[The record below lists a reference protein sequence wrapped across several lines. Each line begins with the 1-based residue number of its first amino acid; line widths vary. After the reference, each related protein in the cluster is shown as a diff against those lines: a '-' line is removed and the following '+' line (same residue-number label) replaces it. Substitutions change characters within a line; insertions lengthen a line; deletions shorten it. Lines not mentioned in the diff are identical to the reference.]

1 MEYAYKI
8 TKVFLI
14 LTLFLTSCFETL
26 FKERSDSFVNKS
38 ESNLVM
44 FLGAPTS
51 SYTLTNKNRE
61 SFN

>member
-1 MEYAYKI
+1 M

-26 FKERSDSFVNKS
+26 FKERADSFVNKS

-44 FLGAPTS
+44 FLGAPMS